1 MDEKAFSRSLLSAER
16 TPGQLRNFSNK
27 RGNGL
32 WSRGVTAV
40 FGGWS
45 FEKRRLCRHKP
56 ARLIRP
62 TRLNIGSLTTQ
73 CGQIEPVLPPSLSLC
88 LPVLSVSSLASY
100 SSHFQISLT
109 LSCLSSLSHFIINE
123 HFADCESYRSGC
135 LGWGQRIWCS
145 GSRAE
150 HISKPVL

>member
-73 CGQIEPVLPPSLSLC
+73 CGQIEPVLPPSLFPS
-88 LPVLSVSSLASY
+88 A
-100 SSHFQISLT
+100 
-109 LSCLSSLSHFIINE
+109 SLSYLYLLLHPIPPTCPFL
-123 HFADCESYRSGC
+123 S
-135 LGWGQRIWCS
+135 L
-145 GSRAE
+145 SRASQVY
-150 HISKPVL
+150 HTL